1 MKQKKPETSKG
12 HCPLTEE
19 ELNLLEYRLIN
30 VFKDHIPEPTTTQI
44 ASEVLLA
51 LEEGDIH
58 KYASQLDHKLCF
70 RKKMVKHLIAI
81 ARAIQE
87 HKEYLQRI
95 EKT

>member
-1 MKQKKPETSKG
+1 MNKRQ
-12 HCPLTEE
+12 PLTDE

-30 VFKDHIPEPTTTQI
+30 VFCDYLPRLTCAQI
-44 ASEVLLA
+44 ASEVLMA
-51 LEEGDIH
+51 IEDGDLH
-58 KYASQLDHKLCF
+58 KYASQLDLKLCF

-95 EKT
+95 EKK